1 MAPAVAAQL
10 VIAAGA
16 APEGGADPTQFLSQ
30 YTSGSLE
37 DKAAARKQ
45 HEGDAL
51 EALKAGYSGN
61 SFAGILAARLGS
73 MSKAAIDLIVTN
85 NRIKGEIKAAT
96 GRDTYYRPPAV
107 SLHDEALGQREKPI
121 ADPAF
126 VTRNPNGDREAH
138 AQMLKLNNRYRRR
151 EGRSL
156 PQKPPSSIINS
167 NGPLSNP
174 TPAVRP
180 WPWERVFMPR
190 TGPLGW
196 VELGARRGNAP
207 ASFSTQT
214 LGSATADELRC
225 RCVRGFSSTLALA
238 PCASHMILGLS
249 IQARHFLGVLTH
261 HCRLRTR

>member
-1 MAPAVAAQL
+1 LAPAVAAQL

-138 AQMLKLNNRYRRR
+138 AQMLKLNTAIVASKASFVNHQQQRTAF
-151 EGRSL
+151 ESDTGRS
-156 PQKPPSSIINS
+156 
-167 NGPLSNP
+167 
-174 TPAVRP
+174 
-180 WPWERVFMPR
+180 
-190 TGPLGW
+190 
-196 VELGARRGNAP
+196 
-207 ASFSTQT
+207 
-214 LGSATADELRC
+214 
-225 RCVRGFSSTLALA
+225 ALA
-238 PCASHMILGLS
+238 VGTGLHAPDRTS
-249 IQARHFLGVLTH
+249 RVGRIGGTSRKRARLLFNSDAGFGDGG
-261 HCRLRTR
+261 